1 MVRIASAGNAETA
14 AFSAL
19 MAKGYQLSV
28 RLKSDNKTGWY
39 VATLG
44 DNEFIGESLIET
56 LGLIA
61 LFEQRGEIWKPT
73 DQEVDRYSEF
83 VDKYFPL

>member
-1 MVRIASAGNAETA
+1 MVRIASAGNADTA
-14 AFSAL
+14 AFFAL
-19 MAKGYQLSV
+19 NAKGYSVSV

-44 DNEFIGESLIET
+44 ENEFIGESPIET

-61 LFEQRGEIWKPT
+61 LFEQRGENWKPT
-73 DQEVDRYSEF
+73 DQEVDRFTEF
-83 VDKYFPL
+83 ENQNFK